1 MVLDCSRLD
10 LKVYSSFYM
19 QGCMMSENRFSN
31 TALDLTRGDVG
42 FYVTAMAPSE
52 ILEVARVSRVAEDV
66 VQGFQR
72 TLELSRAKKISNY
85 ISEGHVLPGA
95 IILSAQRSVEIEFDE
110 AQSKISFP
118 LVAGSFL
125 VIDGQH
131 RLYGSHIAE
140 QAGHDSLKLPVC
152 ILSNLNI
159 TKEVEYFID
168 INSNQKGVPKTLR
181 IELTKFIAEP
191 ESIDQIR
198 LQLFEDL
205 NAEEDSPLYTRLSA
219 IQRAP
224 GYLSHV
230 PFEIALNRILATS
243 PLKDFSYEHKKKLIK
258 NYLSGVSRNLL
269 EIGYERKLTQSAFF
283 QAIFRVYDKACDQ
296 ALLFGQKYSSEAFAL
311 VFECLQNLDFEDR
324 HTGTNEEAI
333 TKLAEDIS
341 HLLDIQYKTKT
352 PNELF

>member
-1 MVLDCSRLD
+1 MT
-10 LKVYSSFYM
+10 
-19 QGCMMSENRFSN
+19 QEHFSN
-31 TALDLTRGDVG
+31 TALNLTRGDVG
-42 FYVTAMAPSE
+42 FYVTAMSPND
-52 ILEVARVSRVAEDV
+52 ILKFARVSRVSEDLV
-66 VQGFQR
+66 KGFQR
-72 TLELSRAKKISNY
+72 TLEISRAKKISNY
-85 ISEGHVLPGA
+85 IIDGHVLPGA
-95 IILSAQRSVEIEFDE
+95 IILSAQSSLNITYDE
-110 AQSKISFP
+110 ATSKISFP
-118 LVAGSFL
+118 IIEGSFL

-140 QAGHDSLKLPVC
+140 QAGQQNIKLPVC
-152 ILSNLNI
+152 ILCGLNL

-191 ESIDQIR
+191 DSIDQIR

-205 NAEEDSPLYTRLSA
+205 NNEEDSPLSTKLSA

-230 PFEIALNRILATS
+230 PFEIALNKTLASS

-258 NYLSGVSRNLL
+258 NYLIGVSKNLS
-269 EIGYERKLTQSAFF
+269 EIGHERKLTQSAFF
-283 QAIFRVYDKACDQ
+283 QAIFRVYDKACEQ
-296 ALLFGQKYSSEAFAL
+296 ALMFGQKYSAESFTT

-352 PNELF
+352 PNDLF

>member
-1 MVLDCSRLD
+1 
-10 LKVYSSFYM
+10 
-19 QGCMMSENRFSN
+19 MSENFFSN
-31 TALDLTRGDVG
+31 TALNLTRGDVG
-42 FYVTAMAPSE
+42 FYVTAMTPSE
-52 ILEVARVSRVAEDV
+52 ILKFARVSRVAEDLV
-66 VQGFQR
+66 HGFQR
-72 TLELSRAKKISNY
+72 TLEISRAKKISNY
-85 ISEGHVLPGA
+85 LLEGHVLPGA
-95 IILSAQRSVEIEFDE
+95 IILSAQNTLDIKFDE
-110 AQSKISFP
+110 EASKITFP
-118 LVAGSFL
+118 IVEGSFL

-131 RLYGSHIAE
+131 RLYGSHLAE
-140 QAGHDSLKLPVC
+140 QAGEVNVKLPVC
-152 ILSNLNI
+152 ILSNLNL

-191 ESIDQIR
+191 DSIDQIR

-205 NAEEDSPLYTRLSA
+205 NSEDDSPLYTRLSA

-230 PFEIALNRILATS
+230 PFEAALNKVLATT

-258 NYLSGVSRNLL
+258 NYLLGVESNLK
-269 EIGYERKLTQSAFF
+269 EIGHEKKLTQSAFF
-283 QAIFRVYDKACDQ
+283 QAIFRVYDKACEQ
-296 ALLFGQKYSSEAFAL
+296 ALMFGMRYSSEAFAT

-333 TKLAEDIS
+333 SKLAEDIS

-352 PNELF
+352 PHDLF